1 LQFWQA
7 FPKHNLGLLLKVASD
22 SGKAEA
28 SPHDLGLIGK
38 TEAKPEAVVMKYLSK
53 SHKF

>member
-1 LQFWQA
+1 LDIVVFTKQALQFWQA

-38 TEAKPEAVVMKYLSK
+38 IET
-53 SHKF
+53 